1 MNVLDELKQKGYRLT
16 KPRQEILKVLQNYPL
31 TVQEIYRSLEKNRI
45 HVDLASIY
53 RSLEL
58 FVEMGVV
65 HAIQLGEDKKRYEL
79 VDSENHHHHL
89 VCNSC
94 GTIENITFNEKS
106 LLNEV
111 TAKSVFKIDHHH
123 MEFFG
128 QCKNCQ

>member
-1 MNVLDELKQKGYRLT
+1 MNVLDELKKNGYRLT
-16 KPRQEILKVLQNYPL
+16 KPRRELLKVLKEYPL
-31 TVQEIYRSLEKNRI
+31 TVQEIYSSLQKRKINM
-45 HVDLASIY
+45 DLTSVY

-65 HAIQLGEDKKRYEL
+65 HVIQLGEDKKRYEL

-94 GTIENITFNEKS
+94 GIIENITFNEKN
-106 LLNEV
+106 LLKEV

-128 QCKNCQ
+128 HCKNCQ